1 MKTKNN
7 SLLSN
12 KRIIWDLNNIYN
24 DLRKENKYKQLK
36 ETYLKDLFHYSTI
49 IIKKYIQKIEESN
62 NSLVKEAIINGIKKE
77 FEIQNKKEKENINL
91 MKNIIE
97 LLKIKIKDFN
107 KDNLN
112 KVEFEEKEKLSFEN
126 FLIKNQIKEKN
137 ALIQKM
143 NNSYYALKSFYF
155 CRESNREIY
164 INEPLEISEKKN
176 FSFMYEEHLSKIF
189 YFPNNT
195 NSKVISLN
203 KVNKQISKNL
213 KLNEEKIKESI
224 KYLNNEI
231 KIQKEK
237 THKEKIMNGY
247 ISKIYNERF
256 NVNLIIKMRNI
267 DSDDSDCS
275 SISDKISFEE
285 LNSEINIIN
294 YYSTNDDF
302 SENNSDE
309 VNNCKNNNK
318 LLDELI
324 SLKKKSLKLK
334 KNRNKYIS
342 KIHKI
347 KNINER
353 LKNKIKQLKNTI
365 RISQNSIISKNRIIK
380 KDEIENVNNIKNK
393 IKL

>member
-1 MKTKNN
+1 MKTKNK
-7 SLLSN
+7 SLCN
-12 KRIIWDLNNIYN
+12 KMIIWDLNNIYN
-24 DLRKENKYKQLK
+24 DLGKENKYKQLK
-36 ETYLKDLFHYSTI
+36 EAYLKDLFHYSTI
-49 IIKKYIQKIEESN
+49 IIKKYIQKLEESN
-62 NSLVKEAIINGIKKE
+62 NSLLKEEIFNGIKKE
-77 FEIQNKKEKENINL
+77 FEIQNKKEKENIHL
-91 MKNIIE
+91 MKNVLE
-97 LLKIKIKDFN
+97 LLKIKIKEFN

-112 KVEFEEKEKLSFEN
+112 KVELEEKEKLSFEN

-137 ALIQKM
+137 ALIQRMKD
-143 NNSYYALKSFYF
+143 SYCALKKFYF
-155 CRESNREIY
+155 CGESNREIY
-164 INEPLEISEKKN
+164 IDEPLEISEKQN
-176 FSFMYEEHLSKIF
+176 FSFLCEENSSKTF
-189 YFPNNT
+189 YFPNNK
-195 NSKVISLN
+195 NSKVINLN
-203 KVNKQISKNL
+203 KLNKQISKNL
-213 KLNEEKIKESI
+213 KANEEKIKESI
-224 KYLNNEI
+224 EYLNNVI

-285 LNSEINIIN
+285 LNSEINIID
-294 YYSTNDDF
+294 YYSTDDF
-302 SENNSDE
+302 SENISDE

-365 RISQNSIISKNRIIK
+365 RISQNSIINKNLIIK
-380 KDEIENVNNIKNK
+380 KDQIEIENTINKK

>member
-1 MKTKNN
+1 MKTKNK
-7 SLLSN
+7 SLSN
-12 KRIIWDLNNIYN
+12 KRLIWDLKNIYN
-24 DLRKENKYKQLK
+24 DLGKENKYKQLK

-49 IIKKYIQKIEESN
+49 IIKKHIPKIEESN
-62 NSLVKEAIINGIKKE
+62 NSLLKEVIINEIKKE

-176 FSFMYEEHLSKIF
+176 FSFMYEEHLSKTF
-189 YFPNNT
+189 YFPNNK

-285 LNSEINIIN
+285 LNSEINIID
-294 YYSTNDDF
+294 YYSTDDF
-302 SENNSDE
+302 SENTSDE
-309 VNNCKNNNK
+309 VNNCKKNNK
-318 LLDELI
+318 LDDELI

>member
-1 MKTKNN
+1 MKTKNK
-7 SLLSN
+7 SLSN
-12 KRIIWDLNNIYN
+12 KRLIWDLKNIYN
-24 DLRKENKYKQLK
+24 DLGKENKYKQLK

-49 IIKKYIQKIEESN
+49 IIKKHIPKIEESN
-62 NSLVKEAIINGIKKE
+62 NSLLKEVIINEIKKE

-91 MKNIIE
+91 MKNILE
-97 LLKIKIKDFN
+97 LLKIKIKEFN

-112 KVEFEEKEKLSFEN
+112 KVELEEKEKLSFEN

-143 NNSYYALKSFYF
+143 KDSYYALKAFYF
-155 CRESNREIY
+155 CGESNREIY
-164 INEPLEISEKKN
+164 IDEPLEISEKQN
-176 FSFMYEEHLSKIF
+176 FSFMCEENSSKTF
-189 YFPNNT
+189 YFPNNK
-195 NSKVISLN
+195 NSKVINLN
-203 KVNKQISKNL
+203 KLNKQISKNL

-224 KYLNNEI
+224 KYLNNII

-237 THKEKIMNGY
+237 THKEKIINGY
-247 ISKIYNERF
+247 ISKISNERF
-256 NVNLIIKMRNI
+256 NINLIIKMRNI

-275 SISDKISFEE
+275 SISDKISFKE

-294 YYSTNDDF
+294 YYSTNDF
-302 SENNSDE
+302 SEKNSNE

-365 RISQNSIISKNRIIK
+365 RISQNSIIKKNLIIK
-380 KDEIENVNNIKNK
+380 KDEIEIVNNINNK

>member
-1 MKTKNN
+1 MKTKNK
-7 SLLSN
+7 SLSN
-12 KRIIWDLNNIYN
+12 KRLIWDLKNIYN
-24 DLRKENKYKQLK
+24 DLGKENKYKQLK

-49 IIKKYIQKIEESN
+49 IIKKHIPKIEESN
-62 NSLVKEAIINGIKKE
+62 NSLLKEVIINEIKKE

-91 MKNIIE
+91 MKNILE
-97 LLKIKIKDFN
+97 LLKIKIKEFN

-112 KVEFEEKEKLSFEN
+112 KVELEEKEKLSFEN

-143 NNSYYALKSFYF
+143 KDSYYALKAFYF

-164 INEPLEISEKKN
+164 IDEPLEISEKQN
-176 FSFMYEEHLSKIF
+176 FSFMCEENSSKTF
-189 YFPNNT
+189 YFPNNK

-237 THKEKIMNGY
+237 THKEKIINGY
-247 ISKIYNERF
+247 ISKISNERF
-256 NVNLIIKMRNI
+256 NINLIIKMRNI

-275 SISDKISFEE
+275 SISDKISFKE

-294 YYSTNDDF
+294 YYSTNDF
-302 SENNSDE
+302 SEKNSNE

-365 RISQNSIISKNRIIK
+365 RISQNSIIKKNLIIK